1 MNQNAS
7 KEYFTSVYTMVQVET
22 HHLQNLKSVFCKLL
36 SALRCKNHNA
46 IKVVVLFLTGFLNA
60 EEALVT

>member
-1 MNQNAS
+1 
-7 KEYFTSVYTMVQVET
+7 MVQVET